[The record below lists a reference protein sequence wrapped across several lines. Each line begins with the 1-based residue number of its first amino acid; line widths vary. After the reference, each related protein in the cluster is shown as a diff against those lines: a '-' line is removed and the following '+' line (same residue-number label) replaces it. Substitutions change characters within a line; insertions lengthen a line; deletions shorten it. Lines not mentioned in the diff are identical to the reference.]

1 MNFDPDKH
9 HRRSIRLKGYDY
21 SQPGYYFVTICSKDR
36 KCVLGKIIDNEMVLN
51 NYGDIADNIW
61 NGIADQYPNVD
72 IDSYVIMPNHL
83 HGIIILKNNRR
94 GAVSAPNETKYLM
107 PEIET
112 PWFANKGGETPPLQK
127 PTLGQTVAFYKYRTT
142 KLNNEISGAPGR
154 KIWQRDYYD
163 HIIRNEKELEE
174 IRKYIAENPAKWAE
188 DKYNPDNM
196 NDHIK

>member
-36 KCVLGKIIDNEMVLN
+36 KCVLGEIIDNEMILN

-61 NGIADQYPNVD
+61 NGITDQYPNVD

-83 HGIIILKNNRR
+83 HGIIIFKNNRR
-94 GAVSAPNETKYLM
+94 GGVPPPNKTECLM
-107 PEIET
+107 QEIET
-112 PWFANKGGETPPLQK
+112 PRSAGMGGETPPLRM
-127 PTLGQTVAFYKYRTT
+127 PTLGQAVAFYKYRTT

-163 HIIRNEKELEE
+163 HIIRNEKELDA

-188 DKYNPDNM
+188 DKDNPDN
-196 NDHIK
+196 IKKT